1 MNAER
6 KRKRVVRLSRVT
18 RHTSLQGIVITGTD
32 TGVGKT
38 VVAAALARW
47 LLLQGQDVGVM
58 KPVETGWSAGPPSHS
73 DAARLKFASQSPD
86 PLATICPYR
95 LSAPLS
101 PYDAARR
108 SDTDISIPQL
118 VSRVRSL
125 QRRHGLM
132 LVEGAGGVLVPL
144 TRKALMIDLIGALKL
159 PVILVG
165 RVGLGGINHA
175 LLTLESLR
183 ARQIS
188 VKALV
193 LNRPCPPRSSVA
205 IRQEQATLRS
215 LRERAGVPVLGP
227 LRLYARLESAWDRTM
242 ALVAKD
248 PAIQALGRLMLTS
261 AGRRAQQHPAHRARP
276 RQPK

>member
-1 MNAER
+1 M
-6 KRKRVVRLSRVT
+6 LS
-18 RHTSLQGIVITGTD
+18 GCFITGTD

-47 LLLQGQDVGVM
+47 LLLHGQAVGVM
-58 KPVETGWSAGPPSHS
+58 KPVETGWSAVPSARS
-73 DAARLKFASQSPD
+73 DAARLKAAVQSPD
-86 PLATICPYR
+86 PIATICPYR

-118 VSRVRSL
+118 VSRVRAL

-144 TRKALMIDLIGALKL
+144 TRRDLMIDLIAALKL

-165 RVGLGGINHA
+165 RIGLGGINHA

-183 ARQIS
+183 ARQIP
-188 VKALV
+188 VKAVL
-193 LNRPCPPRSSVA
+193 LNRLCPPCSSVA
-205 IRQEQATLRS
+205 IRQERATLRS
-215 LRERAGVPVLGP
+215 LRERARVPVLGP
-227 LRLYARLESAWDRTM
+227 LRVYTRLESAWDQTM
-242 ALVAKD
+242 TTVAKD
-248 PAIQALGRLMLTS
+248 PAIQALGRLMLPS
-261 AGRRAQQHPAHRARP
+261 AGRRARRRPARRARP
-276 RQPK
+276 RRPK